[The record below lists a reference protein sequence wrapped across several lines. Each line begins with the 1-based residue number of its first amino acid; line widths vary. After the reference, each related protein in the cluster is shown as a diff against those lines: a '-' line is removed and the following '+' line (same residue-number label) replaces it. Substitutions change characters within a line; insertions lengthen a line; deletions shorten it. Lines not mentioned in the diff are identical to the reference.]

1 MENTTYKEK
10 QKKVKWTEE
19 DEQILI
25 GIFKHGNLIP
35 SEIEWLK
42 TKLKHSNEEIHYINY
57 IKDSSEEYEVFYDGA
72 ATGIRKK
79 QKSQ

>member
-1 MENTTYKEK
+1 MENTTYKQK

-25 GIFKHGNLIP
+25 GIIKHGNLIP

-42 TKLKHSNEEIHYINY
+42 TKLKHSNEEIHYIN
-57 IKDSSEEYEVFYDGA
+57 I
-72 ATGIRKK
+72 
-79 QKSQ
+79 